1 MKEEEKK
8 EPNCLKIDNGIAP
21 SHGFVLSLLFFILL
35 WFMLK
40 QMLNTVEQETVVVF
54 FYSAP
59 LFYMMRCRNF
69 HKDEIHRLSGLEPSQ
84 LSSDWCFET

>member
-1 MKEEEKK
+1 MELH
-8 EPNCLKIDNGIAP
+8 PAMGLY
-21 SHGFVLSLLFFILL
+21 FLYFFFILL

-59 LFYMMRCRNF
+59 LFYMRRCRNF